1 MLTLKICKILRAAS
15 YIFET
20 YLMTV
25 SQQFVFL
32 EYFGKICN
40 FSSEI
45 TIPRFNFCN
54 FWSKILFDD
63 DDDDDGDND
72 DNNDTGDNDELVL
85 LSFISNRYERQ
96 EFSQTSDSKQAGSE
110 PVQNLSSYQV
120 FGQS

>member
-1 MLTLKICKILRAAS
+1 
-15 YIFET
+15 
-20 YLMTV
+20 MTV

-54 FWSKILFDD
+54 FWSKILFDDDD